1 MHALI
6 DTVYS
11 SRSTFFVY
19 PNIPCIKFFRN
30 LMSYEF
36 QGTCIEVLH
45 SVGVISVKR
54 MSYRILLSKMCIN
67 KLFYAPVKSSRKTM
81 WKLSPF
87 S

>member
-36 QGTCIEVLH
+36 QGTCIEVLQLCWCDFCQEN
-45 SVGVISVKR
+45 VI
-54 MSYRILLSKMCIN
+54 
-67 KLFYAPVKSSRKTM
+67 
-81 WKLSPF
+81 
-87 S
+87 